1 MKKHMLICFF
11 ISMLVGWG
19 KEWEEE
25 NEWGSY
31 KMEIIMKK
39 EIEIVKLE
47 NEVVDMLKIII
58 IIRGYTLN
66 NFTTHITIL

>member
-1 MKKHMLICFF
+1 
-11 ISMLVGWG
+11 
-19 KEWEEE
+19 
-25 NEWGSY
+25 
-31 KMEIIMKK
+31 MEIIMKK